1 MKKSKLPCS
10 ISLEYLLN
18 EVKKQEQKDKTDQ
31 KLKERT
37 EKMI

>member
-1 MKKSKLPCS
+1 MKKSKTPAN

-31 KLKERT
+31 KLKAGT
-37 EKMI
+37 KKMI